1 MRYELKPLGVGG
13 ILDQTIRI
21 VRDRFGLFLG
31 IVFCL
36 RVPATAVLQYLSA
49 TNLKEMP
56 RTPTD
61 AQMNEFFV
69 HMGRFY
75 LYVLLP
81 AALIDLLIISP
92 MTNGALIFATSRIY
106 LGEAPTFWDAMRA
119 ALRRYFAFVWTS
131 LLFTV
136 LLLCGLA
143 CCVLPGILVLLRY
156 SLCTT
161 AAVLERVSGTQALSR
176 GSDLMKGPGNSNYL
190 KLLLLYLV
198 MLMIQTGV
206 NGGAYFIP
214 QLHVQVLAIAILG
227 SITYTFAVVALVIFY
242 YSCRC
247 SNEGFDLL
255 HLARIVAETPA
266 EQPVLSQG

>member
-13 ILDQTIRI
+13 ILDQTVRI
-21 VRDRFGLFLG
+21 VKDRFSLFLA
-31 IVFCL
+31 IVFCV
-36 RVPATAVLQYLSA
+36 RIPATAVLQYLSA
-49 TNLKEMP
+49 TNLLEMP

-81 AALIDLLIISP
+81 AALIDLLVVSP
-92 MTNGALIFATSRIY
+92 LTNGALIFATSRIY
-106 LGEAPTFWDAMRA
+106 LGEAPTFWDAVRA
-119 ALRRYFAFVWTS
+119 ALGRYFAFVWTS
-131 LLFTV
+131 ILFAV
-136 LLLCGLA
+136 LLLCGFA
-143 CCVLPGILVLLRY
+143 CCFLPGILVLLRY

-161 AAVLERVSGTQALSR
+161 ATVLERVSGTRALSR
-176 GSDLMKGPGNSNYL
+176 GSDLMKGAGNSNYL

-198 MLMIQTGV
+198 MVMIQAGI

>member
-21 VRDRFGLFLG
+21 VKDRFGLFLA

-36 RVPATAVLQYLSA
+36 RIPATAVLQYLSA
-49 TNLKEMP
+49 TNLQQMP

-61 AQMNEFFV
+61 AQVNEFFV

-81 AALIDLLIISP
+81 AVLIDLLIVSP
-92 MTNGALIFATSRIY
+92 LTNGALIFATSRIY
-106 LGEAPTFWDAMRA
+106 LGEAPTFWDAVRA

-131 LLFTV
+131 ILFTLLFM
-136 LLLCGLA
+136 CGLA
-143 CCVLPGILVLLRY
+143 CCVLPGILVLFRY
-156 SLCTT
+156 TLCTT
-161 AAVLERVSGTQALSR
+161 AAVLERVSGTRAFSR
-176 GSDLMKGPGNSNYL
+176 SSDLMKGPGNSNYL
-190 KLLLLYLV
+190 NLFLLYVVIFLV
-198 MLMIQTGV
+198 QAGL
-206 NGGAYFIP
+206 NGGAYMIP
-214 QLHVQVLAIAILG
+214 QLHLQVLATAVLG
-227 SITYTFAVVALVIFY
+227 SITYAFAVVALVVFY

-247 SNEGFDLL
+247 SSEGFDLL

-266 EQPVLSQG
+266 EQPALSQG